1 MTVTGVT
8 LGGAAAG
15 NYTVAQPTGLTAD
28 ITAKGLT
35 VEGAKANTKIYD
47 GDAHAGL
54 DFSGATMKGVVGQ
67 RRRLAQQR
75 RCHGRVQQ
83 RQRRHRQARDGDGR
97 DPGGAAAGNY
107 TVAQPTGLKADI
119 TARAITVTA
128 DAKTKV
134 YGENDPALT
143 AKVTAGELVNADKL
157 SGDLARE
164 NGENVGP
171 HDITQGT
178 LTAGSNYEL
187 HFEGAKLTITARAI
201 TVTAD
206 AKTKVYGEDDPAL
219 TAKVTAG
226 ELVNADKLS
235 GDLAREN
242 GENVGPHDITQGTLT
257 AGSNYELTSWA
268 PS

>member
-1 MTVTGVT
+1 MTVTGVD
-8 LGGAAAG
+8 LAGAAAG
-15 NYTVAQPTGLTAD
+15 NYTVTQPTGLT
-28 ITAKGLT
+28 
-35 VEGAKANTKIYD
+35 
-47 GDAHAGL
+47 
-54 DFSGATMKGVVGQ
+54 
-67 RRRLAQQR
+67 
-75 RCHGRVQQ
+75 
-83 RQRRHRQARDGDGR
+83 
-97 DPGGAAAGNY
+97 
-107 TVAQPTGLKADI
+107 ADI

-143 AKVTAGELVNADKL
+143 AKVTAGELVNGDKL

-164 NGENVGP
+164 NGRTWGR
-171 HDITQGT
+171 DITQGT
-178 LTAGSNYEL
+178 LTAGGNYDL

-206 AKTKVYGEDDPAL
+206 AKTKVYGENDPAL

-226 ELVNADKLS
+226 ELVNGDKLS

-257 AGSNYELTSWA
+257 AAATTTFTSRA